1 MPYNGLRLKGL
12 EDGLNEGDYVVE
24 APRDRP

>member
-1 MPYNGLRLKGL
+1 MPYNNLQLKGL
-12 EDGLNEGDYVVE
+12 EDRLNEGDYVVE